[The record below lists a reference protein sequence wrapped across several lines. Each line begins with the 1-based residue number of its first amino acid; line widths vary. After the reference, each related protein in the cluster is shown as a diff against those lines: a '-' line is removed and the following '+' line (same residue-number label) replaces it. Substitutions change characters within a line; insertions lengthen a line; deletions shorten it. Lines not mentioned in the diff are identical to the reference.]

1 MLMSQ
6 PTITFTTIQ
15 GIKTSE
21 VVIGQGKPVVML
33 HGWGANLGLVTPL
46 AEKLAPLGYQCFV
59 PDLPGFGQTLAP
71 EVGWSNHEYVK
82 WVIDYLDTHQLDKV
96 YLFGHSFG
104 GRLGLILGAE
114 QGDRIIKMALA
125 DPAGVRPKA
134 STSGQWRLK
143 SYRLVL
149 NMLKTLG
156 LKPQAEQLR
165 NWYSERYGSADYKAA
180 KGMMRETLVKVVNED
195 LLPFAARVKPS
206 TLLFWGDKDDDTPLW
221 QGQLLEKT
229 IPDAGLVVWEGAG
242 HYSYL
247 ERAADTARVMDHF
260 FKS

>member
-1 MLMSQ
+1 MSQ
-6 PTITFTTIQ
+6 PAITFTTIQ
-15 GIKTSE
+15 GIHTAE
-21 VVIGQGKPVVML
+21 AIIGEGKPLVML
-33 HGWGANLGLVTPL
+33 HGWGANLSLVTPL
-46 AEKLAPLGYQCFV
+46 AEILAPMGYKCYV
-59 PDLPGFGQTLAP
+59 PDMPGFGQTSVP
-71 EVGWSNHEYVK
+71 DVSWSVHEYVK
-82 WVIDYLDTHQLDKV
+82 WVIDYMDTHELDQV

-104 GRLGLILGAE
+104 GRLGLVLGAE
-114 QGDRIIKMALA
+114 HGNRIIKMVLA
-125 DPAGVRPKA
+125 DAAGIRPKP

-143 SYRLVL
+143 TYRLAL
-149 NMLKTLG
+149 NSLKAVG

-180 KGMMRETLVKVVNED
+180 KGMMRETFVKVVNED

-206 TLLFWGDKDDDTPLW
+206 TLLFWGDQDDETPLW
-221 QGQLLEKT
+221 QGQLLEET

-260 FKS
+260 FSQE

>member
-1 MLMSQ
+1 MSQ
-6 PTITFTTIQ
+6 PAITFTTIQ
-15 GIKTSE
+15 GIKTAE

-59 PDLPGFGQTLAP
+59 PDMPGFGQTSEP
-71 EVGWSNHEYVK
+71 HSVWSVHDYVK
-82 WVIDYLDTHQLDKV
+82 WVIAYLDAHQLGKV
-96 YLFGHSFG
+96 YFFGHSFG
-104 GRLGLILGAE
+104 GRLGLVLGAE
-114 QGDRIIKMALA
+114 HGDRIIKMAMA
-125 DPAGVRPKA
+125 DAAGIRPKP
-134 STSGQWRLK
+134 SSSGTWRLK
-143 SYRLVL
+143 TYRLAL
-149 NMLKTLG
+149 NTLKTFG

-180 KGMMRETLVKVVNED
+180 KGMMRETFVKVVNED
-195 LLPFAARVKPS
+195 LLPFAAQVKPS
-206 TLLFWGDKDDDTPLW
+206 TLLFWGDKDEDTTLS

-260 FKS
+260 FSQK

>member
-1 MLMSQ
+1 MSQ
-6 PTITFTTIQ
+6 PQITFTTIQ
-15 GIKTSE
+15 GIKTAE
-21 VVIGQGKPVVML
+21 AVIGEGKPIVML

-46 AEKLAPLGYQCFV
+46 AEKLVQAGYQCFV
-59 PDLPGFGQTLAP
+59 PDMPGFGQTSAP
-71 EVGWSNHEYVK
+71 DTAWSVYDYAN
-82 WVIDYLDTHQLDKV
+82 WVIAYLDAHQLEKV

-104 GRLGLILGAE
+104 GRLGLILGAKY
-114 QGDRIIKMALA
+114 GDRIIKMALA
-125 DPAGVRPKA
+125 DAAGIRPKP
-134 STSGQWRLK
+134 STSGTWRLK
-143 SYRLVL
+143 TYRLAL
-149 NMLKTLG
+149 NTLKTVG

-180 KGMMRETLVKVVNED
+180 KGLMRETFVKVVNED

-206 TLLFWGDKDDDTPLW
+206 TLLFWGDQDQDTPME
-221 QGQLLEKT
+221 QAQLLEKT

-260 FKS
+260 FK

>member
-1 MLMSQ
+1 MNQAS
-6 PTITFTTIQ
+6 ITFTTAQ
-15 GIKTSE
+15 GIQTAE
-21 VVIGQGKPVVML
+21 ATLGEGKPVVML
-33 HGWGANLGLVTPL
+33 HGWGANLSLVTPL
-46 AEKLAPLGYQCFV
+46 AEKLAPLGYRCYV
-59 PDLPGFGQTLAP
+59 PDMPGFGQTPAP
-71 EVGWSNHEYVK
+71 DEGWTVHEYVK
-82 WVIDYLDTHQLDKV
+82 WVISYLDAHELDKI

-104 GRLGLILGAE
+104 GRLGLVLGAE
-114 QGDRIIKMALA
+114 HSDRIIKMVLA
-125 DPAGVRPKA
+125 DAAGVRGTQ

-143 SYRLVL
+143 SYRLAL
-149 NMLKTLG
+149 NTLKTVG

-180 KGMMRETLVKVVNED
+180 KGIMRETFVKVVNED

-206 TLLFWGDKDDDTPLW
+206 TLLFWGDQDDDTPLA

-247 ERAADTARVMDHF
+247 ERSADTARVIDHF
-260 FKS
+260 FSQK